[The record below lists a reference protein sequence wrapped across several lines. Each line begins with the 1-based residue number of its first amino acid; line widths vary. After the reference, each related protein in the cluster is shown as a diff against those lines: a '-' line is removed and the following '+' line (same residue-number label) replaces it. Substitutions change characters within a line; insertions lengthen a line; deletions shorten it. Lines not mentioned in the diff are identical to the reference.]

1 VCDGLAQALKG
12 VKSRLGRDKVIARRV
27 IKAVVISLD
36 DVGGIKA
43 VAFCIGLNKR
53 TSCRAM
59 ARWRSLNISTLGKIG
74 SY

>member
-1 VCDGLAQALKG
+1 
-12 VKSRLGRDKVIARRV
+12 VIARRV